1 VTASDTTTETPRLD
15 RGEAIEDFVQRQAA
29 RLWNGYQADRG
40 REVAELA
47 QLRRALPRRGV
58 LPSEAWPIFER
69 PGFDERLA
77 GRGDDASSA
86 ELSVAAALA
95 LYANHQQS
103 RRSAPMHRRGY
114 NHGVGRAAFALKA
127 RVDSA
132 GVERR
137 VQTLIRAQSLDQ
149 VLEHLSGL
157 IGQLRAH
164 EIALDYARL
173 ARDLD
178 AIQHPAARK
187 GVRTRWSRD
196 FYRPA
201 GDQDT
206 GTDNEQDSG
215 EPA

>member
-1 VTASDTTTETPRLD
+1 MPALD
-15 RGEAIEDFVQRQAA
+15 RGRVVEDFVQRQAA
-29 RLWNGYQADRG
+29 RLWNGYKEDRG

-47 QLRRALPRRGV
+47 QLRHALPRGGV
-58 LPSEAWPIFER
+58 LPPPAWPIFER

-77 GRGDDASSA
+77 GRGDCASSA
-86 ELSVAAALA
+86 ELAVAGALA
-95 LYANHQQS
+95 LFAIHQQS
-103 RRSAPMHRRGY
+103 RRGEPMHRRSRE
-114 NHGVGRAAFALKA
+114 HGLGRAAFRLKA

-137 VQTLIRAQSLDQ
+137 MQALIRAQSLDQ
-149 VLEHLSGL
+149 VLEHLRAL
-157 IGQLRAH
+157 VTQLRAH
-164 EIALDYARL
+164 EIALDYAQL

-178 AIQHPAARK
+178 AVQRAGTWK